1 MSDFLVVLFKD
12 IQGLVQNIENI
23 AYDLK
28 SRERCS
34 FITMLKALMLR
45 QIMMKDLPG
54 CLGCCWICQRS

>member
-1 MSDFLVVLFKD
+1 MTHMSDFLVVLFKD
-12 IQGLVQNIENI
+12 IQGLIQNIQNV

-34 FITMLKALMLR
+34 FITMLMLQ

-54 CLGCCWICQRS
+54 CLRCCWICQRS